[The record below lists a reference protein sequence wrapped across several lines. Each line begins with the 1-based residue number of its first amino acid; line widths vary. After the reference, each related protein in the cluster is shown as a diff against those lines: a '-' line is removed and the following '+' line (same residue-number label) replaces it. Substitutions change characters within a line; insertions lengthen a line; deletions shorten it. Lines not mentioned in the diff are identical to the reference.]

1 MNKGEEFT
9 VEDKELK
16 QEDIQEDTKEA
27 PPSENS
33 EEKRLEEAAKAAAEW
48 AESLAKEE
56 ALEEEEKDSGD
67 AKIAELND
75 RLLRN
80 MAEFDNF
87 RRRSEKEKQTMFDMG
102 ARHIAE
108 KLLPVID
115 NFERGLATVPDDKE
129 AKAFSDGMDMI
140 YKQLLKNLEDAGVRA
155 IDCLGK
161 EFNPDFHNAVLHV
174 EDETVGENI
183 IVEEL
188 QKGYMYKDSV
198 LRYSMVKVAN

>member
-1 MNKGEEFT
+1 MNKGEEFM

-56 ALEEEEKDSGD
+56 ALEEGEKDPRD

>member
-1 MNKGEEFT
+1 M
-9 VEDKELK
+9 EDKELK

-56 ALEEEEKDSGD
+56 ALEEGEKDPRD

>member
-1 MNKGEEFT
+1 M
-9 VEDKELK
+9 EDKELK

-48 AESLAKEE
+48 AENLAKEE

>member
-1 MNKGEEFT
+1 M

>member
-1 MNKGEEFT
+1 MNKGEEFM

>member
-56 ALEEEEKDSGD
+56 ALEEGEKDPRD

>member
-1 MNKGEEFT
+1 M

-56 ALEEEEKDSGD
+56 ALEEGEKDPRD